1 MRFFLVIVMGLW
13 VLPSTTWAAPN
24 LYSAKTP
31 VASQSAT
38 DRNLALSEAL
48 NQVLIKVSGDLSVRD
63 HEALQALVANAAG
76 YVVQYRYLQN
86 KQSEQGQAGLL
97 LKADFEPARVEQL
110 LKQHGFSV
118 WPANRPDVLVW
129 LIEDTPETGRQVVAD
144 RQHPL
149 LQGILQ
155 RANERGVPTLLPLW
169 DLDDQF
175 MLPQEELWAL
185 NENAV
190 LAASARYDVST
201 VLVGRYS
208 QTSAG
213 TWLGAWQ
220 FLHQGD
226 AQYYEYTTQFIEE
239 LAAAAIDPLV
249 ITLAERYA
257 VSQVGDEGE
266 QLQVIELQGIN
277 RFDQYR
283 QVLGY
288 LESRP
293 QLSKVQLVAMDQ
305 QVLRVHALLSSSWQQ
320 FNDALRLDRK
330 LAPLD
335 SYDQAWQWQ
344 GLGAPNKPA
353 RYQWQGQ

>member
-1 MRFFLVIVMGLW
+1 MRLLTVVAIWLCL
-13 VLPSTTWAAPN
+13 LPSVSLAASG

-31 VASQSAT
+31 VASQSAS

-48 NQVLIKVSGDLSVRD
+48 NQVLVKLSGTLTVRD
-63 HEALQALVANAAG
+63 HADLQSAVANAAS

-86 KQSEQGQAGLL
+86 NERDEGETSLL
-97 LKADFEPARVEQL
+97 LKADFDPRRMEEL

-118 WPANRPDVLVW
+118 WPANRPDILVW
-129 LIEDTPETGRQVVAD
+129 VVEDTLEGGRQVITD
-144 RQHPL
+144 RGHPL
-149 LQGILQ
+149 LNGVLA
-155 RANERGVPTLLPLW
+155 RASERGVPTLLPLW

-175 MLPQEELWAL
+175 MLPVNELWAL

-208 QTSAG
+208 KTSSG
-213 TWLGAWQ
+213 TWYGAWQ
-220 FLHQGD
+220 FLHQGE
-226 AQYYEYTTQFIEE
+226 AQYYEFTTQAQNE

-249 ITLAERYA
+249 KTLAERYA
-257 VSQVGDEGE
+257 VSGVGDEGE
-266 QLQVIELQGIN
+266 QLQVIELQGIE

-283 QVLGY
+283 KVLAY

-293 QLSKVQLVAMDQ
+293 QLSKVQLVTMSQDT
-305 QVLRVHALLSSSWQQ
+305 LRVHALLSSTWPQL
-320 FNDALRLDRK
+320 NDALRLDRQ

-335 SYDQAWQWQ
+335 SFDQPWQWQ
-344 GLGAPNKPA
+344 GLGAPDKPA
-353 RYQWQGQ
+353 RFNWQGQ

>member
-1 MRFFLVIVMGLW
+1 MRLLSVVAMWLCL
-13 VLPSTTWAAPN
+13 LPSVSLAASS

-31 VASQSAT
+31 VASQSVT
-38 DRNLALSEAL
+38 DRNLALSAAL
-48 NQVLIKVSGDLSVRD
+48 NQVLIKLSGDLTVRD
-63 HEALQALVANAAG
+63 NAELQAAVANASS

-86 KQSEQGQAGLL
+86 NNRAEGEPALL
-97 LKADFEPARVEQL
+97 LKADFEPKRMEEL

-129 LIEDTPETGRQVVAD
+129 VVEDTLEAGRQVVTD
-144 RQHPL
+144 RDHPL
-149 LQGILQ
+149 LQGVLA
-155 RANERGVPTLLPLW
+155 RASERGVPTLLPLW

-175 MLPQEELWAL
+175 MLPVDELWSL

-208 QTSAG
+208 QTSSG
-213 TWLGAWQ
+213 TWYGAWQ
-220 FLHQGD
+220 FLHQGE
-226 AQYYEYTTQFIEE
+226 AQYYEYSTQFVDE

-249 ITLAERYA
+249 KTLAERYA
-257 VSQVGDEGE
+257 VSKVGDEGE
-266 QLQVIELQGIN
+266 QLQVIELQGIE
-277 RFDQYR
+277 RFEQYR
-283 QVLGY
+283 QVLAY

-293 QLSKVQLVAMDQ
+293 QLSKVQLVTMNQ
-305 QVLRVHALLSSSWQQ
+305 HTLRVHALLASSWQQ

-335 SYDQAWQWQ
+335 SFDQPWQWQ
-344 GLGAPNKPA
+344 GLGTSDKPA
-353 RYQWQGQ
+353 RYRWQGQ